1 LLKNGLFHTFLLFKL
16 LALTVFAIARIRCK
30 TPATAEVAVLAMAP
44 WAMTIYKLKQL

>member
-16 LALTVFAIARIRCK
+16 LALTVFAIALIHCK
-30 TPATAEVAVLAMAP
+30 MPVTAAEAVLALAP